1 MCRPAFTLLEL
12 LIAIALVAM
21 LAGIVLPVGVSR
33 LAADRFDQAQ
43 RQVASAVVIARADAQ
58 RRGVIVRLTVRQDER
73 GATLWSEDS
82 EPAGAGGPSRGE
94 RARAARSEF
103 VLDLP
108 RGVRFAVAPADDDE
122 PADAERA
129 ERRAEGDDS
138 QSEFGAGPGGGTL
151 CVLLPDGGVLMPRD
165 LLMVFEAGDRRE
177 VRIRLNRWTG
187 EASFTPFVRAEGG
200 PSPPPAADGQGAP
213 P

>member
-1 MCRPAFTLLEL
+1 MCRSAFTLLEL

-21 LAGIVLPVGVSR
+21 VAGIVLPVGASR

-43 RQVASAVVIARADAQ
+43 RQVASAVIIARADAQ

-73 GATLWSEDS
+73 GATLWSEEAES
-82 EPAGAGGPSRGE
+82 AGLGEQRRGE
-94 RARAARSEF
+94 RPRPARSEF

-108 RGVRFAVAPADDDE
+108 RGVRFALVPAEDDQT
-122 PADAERA
+122 ADAERNDRDA
-129 ERRAEGDDS
+129 ERDDNEPEFAEG
-138 QSEFGAGPGGGTL
+138 AGGGTL
-151 CVLLPDGGVLMPRD
+151 CVLLPDGSVLMPRD

-187 EASFTPFVRAEGG
+187 EAAFTPFVRAEGE
-200 PSPPPAADGQGAP
+200 PPPPSAPDAQGAAP
-213 P
+213 